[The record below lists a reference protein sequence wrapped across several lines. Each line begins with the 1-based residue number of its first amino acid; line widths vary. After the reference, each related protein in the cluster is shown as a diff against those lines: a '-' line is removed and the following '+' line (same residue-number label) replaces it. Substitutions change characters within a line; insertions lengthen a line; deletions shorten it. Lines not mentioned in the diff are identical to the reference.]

1 MSGEG
6 FRLAKE
12 LQDPDKR
19 AERMA
24 RIEELEFR
32 VYERASQVVQAALRF
47 HEVTPTQT
55 EPPQQ
60 WVDEFGQEGANQLL
74 GVAKAAWL
82 PQSLAPAA
90 LKIAVSCTIG
100 IRRGQQRNERLGLAG
115 RELPVKMALPQPTT
129 REHPGLTV
137 YPVKDLDE

>member
-1 MSGEG
+1 MAVKG
-6 FRLAKE
+6 FSLAKE
-12 LQDPDKR
+12 LQDEAKR

-24 RIEELEFR
+24 RIEELECQ
-32 VYERASQVVQAALRF
+32 VYERASQVVDAALCF

-55 EPPQQ
+55 EPPPQ
-60 WVDEFGQEGANQLL
+60 WVAEL
-74 GVAKAAWL
+74 GYSAAKQKLEVAKTGWL
-82 PQSLAPAA
+82 PQSLAPNA

-100 IRRGQQRNERLGLAG
+100 IRRGQARNQM
-115 RELPVKMALPQPTT
+115 RELANGNLPVTLVLPQPTS